1 MSLKYVAAAWLSTM
15 LAACANGPGPTAV
28 LAEDAAEPI
37 EVLLYA
43 EATRPDDLGRIVVP
57 VMLNGQGPFYFML
70 DTGATHTVITQ
81 RTLEQLG
88 LQADQQRP
96 VLLRGVSGVK
106 RIPTVMMQSLQAGSL
121 QLSQKRMPVLTGFIV
136 EQVDGIIGIDILGGH
151 RVSADFQNDQI
162 RISDANGV
170 PVDKGYSAVTFNR
183 ISRPLIM
190 IDARVGRVRTRAIID
205 TGGAHTLGNNA
216 LLAALRRQAGGNLK
230 GAIQSGVTD
239 AADIT
244 QPALLAP
251 VPRIAF
257 GPVAVDNLAVSFGDF
272 SVFDHWGIND
282 RPTLLIG
289 MDALGLLNGLV
300 IDYPSKRLHIAK
312 VVDQ

>member
-1 MSLKYVAAAWLSTM
+1 MSLKYVAVWLSIL
-15 LAACANGPGPTAV
+15 LAGCAVNRPDSSGV
-28 LAEDAAEPI
+28 LTDEAAEPI

-43 EATRPDDLGRIVVP
+43 ESTRPDDLGRIVVP
-57 VMLNGQGPFYFML
+57 VVLNGQGPFYFML

-88 LQADQQRP
+88 LQADHQRP

-106 RIPTVMMQSLQAGSL
+106 RIPTVMMQTLQAGSL
-121 QLSQKRMPVLTGFIV
+121 QFNQRRMPVLSGFIV
-136 EQVDGIIGIDILGGH
+136 EEVDGIIGIDILGSH

-170 PVDKGYSAVTFNR
+170 PVDEGYSMVTFNR

-216 LLAALRRQAGGNLK
+216 LLAALRREAGGKLT
-230 GAIQSGVTD
+230 GVTQSGVTD

-272 SVFDHWGIND
+272 SVFDVWGIND

-300 IDYPSKRLHIAK
+300 IDYPRKQLHIAK
-312 VVDQ
+312 VVAQ